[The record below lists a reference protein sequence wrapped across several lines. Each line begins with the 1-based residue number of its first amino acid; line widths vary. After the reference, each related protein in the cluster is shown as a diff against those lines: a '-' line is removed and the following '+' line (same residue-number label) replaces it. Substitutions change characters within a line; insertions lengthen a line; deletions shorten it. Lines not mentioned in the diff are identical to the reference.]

1 VPGRSALTVRA
12 VAVRLLAA
20 GVLAGL
26 VGCALFRDP
35 PPRQLPLP
43 AGRGPND
50 LIDADQPAESIDPL
64 DPVELVRAAER
75 VKLTRKPAKEPEK
88 KYNFLVISGGAVYGA
103 YSSGVL
109 IGMTQAGKR
118 PEFDVVTGISVGAL
132 IAAITFLGPENDPE
146 LERQVTA
153 FQSEDYYTYR
163 RSLRQLFSESV
174 ADNSPLRRRAEQL
187 VTMEYLA
194 KVAAEHK
201 KGRRLYI
208 GSTNLDTKRLVIWDM
223 GAIASRGTPEA
234 RCLYIDCLMASSAV
248 PGFFPSVRF
257 NTTVDGQA
265 FEELHVD
272 GGVSRAIFFRLPYVP
287 PAQREAFGVESLY
300 GSNLYA
306 LVAGK
311 LYADPAAVKPR
322 TFAVAGAAIG
332 SLLYSQTRGDLFNLF
347 TLCLVSGMNF
357 KLSAIPQDLPV
368 PASSTTFDPDE
379 MRRMFDEGIKNG
391 RSGEA
396 WRTTPPGFEAGEDAR
411 ARTGTRLSVDPAVGP
426 AKTNAPPTVPGSRS
440 PRTAPGG
447 PRLFRLF
454 DTSGM
459 RSDLLPGGSGVPGLP
474 GPEPGMMVIPAVPV
488 KHEEMK

>member
-1 VPGRSALTVRA
+1 VPARFALR
-12 VAVRLLAA
+12 VAVLLLAA
-20 GVLAGL
+20 GGVL
-26 VGCALFRDP
+26 GCGLFRDP
-35 PPRQLPLP
+35 PPRTLPLP

-50 LIDADQPAESIDPL
+50 LIDADAPAESLDPF

-75 VKLTRKPAKEPEK
+75 VRLTRKPAKEPEK
-88 KYNFLVISGGAVYGA
+88 KYNLLLLSGGAVYGA
-103 YSSGVL
+103 YSAGVL
-109 IGMTQAGKR
+109 VGMTQAGKR

-132 IAAITFLGPENDPE
+132 IAAISFLGPDYDEE
-146 LERQVTA
+146 LTSQVIA
-153 FQSEDYYTYR
+153 YQSDDYYTIR

-174 ADNSPLRRRAEQL
+174 ADNSPLRRRAERL

-208 GSTNLDTKRLVIWDM
+208 GSTNLDTKRLVVWDM
-223 GAIASRGTPEA
+223 GAIATRGTPEA

-257 NTTVDGQA
+257 NTAVDGES

-306 LVAGK
+306 MVAGK

-322 TFAVAGAAIG
+322 TFSVAGAAIG

-347 TLCLVSGMNF
+347 TLCLISGMNF

-368 PASSTTFDPDE
+368 PASSTTFNPDE
-379 MRRMFDEGIKNG
+379 MRSMFEEGLRLGK
-391 RSGEA
+391 SGEA
-396 WRTTPPGFEAGEDAR
+396 WRTTPPGFEAGEDVH
-411 ARTGTRLSVDPAVGP
+411 ARTGPRLTVDPAAGP
-426 AKTNAPPTVPGSRS
+426 PKPPIPGSQT
-440 PRTAPGG
+440 PRTPPPGG

-454 DTSGM
+454 DTSGL
-459 RSDLLPGGSGVPGLP
+459 RASELFPGGLGVPGMP
-474 GPEPGMMVIPAVPV
+474 GPDPGMMVIPAIPV
-488 KHEEMK
+488 KHEEP